1 MSGIAG
7 MNYNPDTDTL
17 LMGGKLNWKI
27 LLLLDPCGSKI
38 GYFLKLPIQERNGH
52 KNAS

>member
-1 MSGIAG
+1 MAV
-7 MNYNPDTDTL
+7 MNYNPGTNTL

-27 LLLLDPCGSKI
+27 LLLLNPCGSKI
-38 GYFLKLPIQERNGH
+38 GYFLKLPIPDRNGH